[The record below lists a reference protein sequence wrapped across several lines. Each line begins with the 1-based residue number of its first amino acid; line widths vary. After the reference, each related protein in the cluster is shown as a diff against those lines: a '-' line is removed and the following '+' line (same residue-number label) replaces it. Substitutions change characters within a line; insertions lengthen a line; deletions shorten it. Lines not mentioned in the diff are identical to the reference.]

1 MQLFGRELPDF
12 KPQWRPL
19 REMNEKEQA
28 EINSRKLSDYILLKQ
43 NGVMTARQIGQK
55 LTEDKYIL
63 FSDEE
68 IAGMS
73 DEYDMDLEQSV
84 REDIEM

>member
-1 MQLFGRELPDF
+1 
-12 KPQWRPL
+12 
-19 REMNEKEQA
+19 MNEKEQA
-28 EINSRKLSDYILLKQ
+28 EINSRKLSDYILLKH